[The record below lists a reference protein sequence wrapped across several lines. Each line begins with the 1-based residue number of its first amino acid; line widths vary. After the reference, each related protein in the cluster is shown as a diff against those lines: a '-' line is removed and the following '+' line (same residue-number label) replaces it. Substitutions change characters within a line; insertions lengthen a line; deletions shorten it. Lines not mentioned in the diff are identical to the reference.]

1 MTTPLLFFSFSL
13 LFSFFL
19 FSSYFLFSSPF
30 LFSFLL
36 SPMQPISICASKFC
50 SWVLGVVDAARWQR
64 KIGAIE
70 KDNAQQAPT
79 SKNRILG
86 ERKDKDVPIPF
97 HQKLAK
103 EKARRLKLV
112 LLEGMCQDA

>member
-1 MTTPLLFFSFSL
+1 
-13 LFSFFL
+13 
-19 FSSYFLFSSPF
+19 
-30 LFSFLL
+30 
-36 SPMQPISICASKFC
+36 MQPISICASKFC

-64 KIGAIE
+64 KIGAIV
-70 KDNAQQAPT
+70 KDNTQQAPT

-112 LLEGMCQDA
+112 LLEGMCQDIKICVDIRITFSGF